1 MIEKPDESLASYV
14 REHYSACE
22 LIFKKYKEMREVIND
37 IYRLKYD
44 VKDEIANTKEFEK
57 GFIAGVKVMM
67 SLFMD
72 M

>member
-37 IYRLKYD
+37 INRLK
-44 VKDEIANTKEFEK
+44 
-57 GFIAGVKVMM
+57 
-67 SLFMD
+67 
-72 M
+72 